1 LLNHLGVLVE
11 SVEEVERAGSRPE
24 LGEVELVDAEN
35 TVAAFVTGPDGVR
48 LEYVAHKPTFS
59 LR

>member
-1 LLNHLGVLVE
+1 
-11 SVEEVERAGSRPE
+11 VERAGSRPE